1 MDAVYMILLGLSS
14 MAIYIP
20 ILLVREEIEYL
31 KSQQPTSEAEIVHSN
46 RQTVAK

>member
-1 MDAVYMILLGLSS
+1 MDAVYMILLGLSA
-14 MAIYIP
+14 MYVYIP